1 MELYLYFHIRLHG
14 VDRNST
20 FFTLSVIFHKA
31 GVLSGNAVD
40 VHSESTL
47 FESRQVAEYPYFI
60 LFVVI
65 LSQWWQSPVCTSVI

>member
-40 VHSESTL
+40 VHSESTR
-47 FESRQVAEYPYFI
+47 FESRA
-60 LFVVI
+60 
-65 LSQWWQSPVCTSVI
+65 SC